1 MENSILSWLS
11 VILKRDLLIAYRRS
25 STYITPL
32 VFFLIVVT
40 FFPLAIGP
48 QESLLSSL
56 APGVIWIAALL
67 ASLLAVE
74 TIFSEDFR
82 DGTLDDFFI
91 SLEPSFILVF
101 AKVLIHWLITGFPIL
116 IASSLAAI
124 VLYLPIDSYFPMVL
138 SLILGTSFMSLLGAL
153 GAALALGRSAILSAI
168 IVLPFSIPTLQQEGM
183 KKICSQSDVII
194 TTAQVFG
201 RPAPKIITEDMV
213 SAMQPGSVIVDMAV
227 STGGNVEGSKND
239 EYVFKE
245 GVTIIGMSNLP
256 GEVARDA
263 SQVFGSNLF
272 NMIDEFW
279 DEENKEMNFDL
290 EDEILKGCVITHQG
304 SIVNE
309 SVK

>member
-1 MENSILSWLS
+1 M
-11 VILKRDLLIAYRRS
+11 
-25 STYITPL
+25 
-32 VFFLIVVT
+32 
-40 FFPLAIGP
+40 AIGP

-168 IVLPFSIPTLQQEGM
+168 IVLPFSIPTLLMG
-183 KKICSQSDVII
+183 
-194 TTAQVFG
+194 T
-201 RPAPKIITEDMV
+201 
-213 SAMQPGSVIVDMAV
+213 SVITSSLNNQDFSGFLMIMGSMLALGIPILCLL
-227 STGGNVEGSKND
+227 TVEALLLNY
-239 EYVFKE
+239 E
-245 GVTIIGMSNLP
+245 
-256 GEVARDA
+256 
-263 SQVFGSNLF
+263 
-272 NMIDEFW
+272 
-279 DEENKEMNFDL
+279 
-290 EDEILKGCVITHQG
+290 
-304 SIVNE
+304 
-309 SVK
+309 